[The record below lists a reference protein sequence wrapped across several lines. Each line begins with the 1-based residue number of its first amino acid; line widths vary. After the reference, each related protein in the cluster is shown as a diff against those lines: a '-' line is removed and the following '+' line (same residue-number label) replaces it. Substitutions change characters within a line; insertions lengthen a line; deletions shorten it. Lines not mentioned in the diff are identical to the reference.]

1 MAGGKKPLRPF
12 QCSDSACIFTS
23 EIIDNVTQEKFQVW
37 LKSVDFLLVILGTDK
52 PAKKKNCSK
61 YFLLKQ
67 YNSTSTSSGISD
79 SRI

>member
-52 PAKKKNCSK
+52 PAKKKK
-61 YFLLKQ
+61 LLEIFPFKTIQQ
-67 YNSTSTSSGISD
+67 Y
-79 SRI
+79 